1 MSRFKIVIT
10 FLIIS
15 AFILIFRLFYLQI
28 KKGDYYYQLSKN
40 NYVRLITI
48 NPPRGRIFDRNG
60 ILLAYDVP
68 YYEIYVI
75 PYMVKDR
82 WDTLKTNLKKYLNIE
97 IDKKLDEKVVKG
109 FSRRVIIKSN
119 LNEDQL
125 KIIYDNFYKFEGL
138 LVNVVPRRKYTEYAK
153 YMPHILGY
161 VGYPSKEDLQ
171 QNPDINPDVL
181 IGKSGVE
188 KIYDKYL
195 RGNYG
200 TKAVVVDALGR
211 VKKVLYEKPPTLGN
225 DIYLTIDAR
234 MQKIAYDNFKKSG
247 QKSGSVII
255 VNPKTYEILTL
266 LSYPIFNIQ
275 SFSDGLTAKE
285 WKNLIKNKYKPL
297 FNKALNG
304 LYPPGSIYKIIVSL
318 AALNEGVVNPYQKIY
333 SGGYFEIGK
342 WRYRNWNLAGC
353 GDINIMQ
360 ALEQSCDTY
369 YYQISLKLGV
379 RNISNY
385 TYMFGIGEK
394 LNPEIENK
402 TARVPT
408 PEWKRRV
415 LHEGWFHGDTVNLSI
430 GQGYLAITPF
440 DSTKILVP
448 VLNKG
453 KVLKPRLLKAF
464 YDNRK
469 DRLIEMKPEIL
480 KELPIKKDFYRYIKK
495 GLYLVVYG
503 NRGTAK
509 LMQEV
514 PVTNAGK
521 TGTAQVY
528 KRPGRNEKID
538 KWELQ
543 NHAWFIDFFP
553 YSRPKYI
560 TSVFVEHGKS
570 SKVAVE
576 ITRDIVKSLYENKI
590 IK

>member
-275 SFSDGLTAKE
+275 
-285 WKNLIKNKYKPL
+285 
-297 FNKALNG
+297 
-304 LYPPGSIYKIIVSL
+304 
-318 AALNEGVVNPYQKIY
+318 
-333 SGGYFEIGK
+333 
-342 WRYRNWNLAGC
+342 
-353 GDINIMQ
+353 
-360 ALEQSCDTY
+360 
-369 YYQISLKLGV
+369 
-379 RNISNY
+379 
-385 TYMFGIGEK
+385 
-394 LNPEIENK
+394 
-402 TARVPT
+402 
-408 PEWKRRV
+408 
-415 LHEGWFHGDTVNLSI
+415 
-430 GQGYLAITPF
+430 
-440 DSTKILVP
+440 
-448 VLNKG
+448 
-453 KVLKPRLLKAF
+453 
-464 YDNRK
+464 
-469 DRLIEMKPEIL
+469 
-480 KELPIKKDFYRYIKK
+480 
-495 GLYLVVYG
+495 
-503 NRGTAK
+503 
-509 LMQEV
+509 
-514 PVTNAGK
+514 
-521 TGTAQVY
+521 
-528 KRPGRNEKID
+528 
-538 KWELQ
+538 
-543 NHAWFIDFFP
+543 
-553 YSRPKYI
+553 
-560 TSVFVEHGKS
+560 
-570 SKVAVE
+570 
-576 ITRDIVKSLYENKI
+576 
-590 IK
+590 